1 MPPQLTLVH
10 SMSQSH
16 KAALIGAGPLAGLF
30 AFVAWGVSGAYFH
43 AVGFASA
50 LEILSH
56 RIVWSVILTLVLIF
70 ALGRKA
76 SLMQLLSS
84 ARTIGVLCI
93 TSLLIAGNW
102 LIYIWSV
109 NHGHA
114 IEASL
119 GYYIMPLVMLVL
131 GRIFLKETL
140 NRIQVLSV
148 VIVSLGVV
156 NLLVFFGTL
165 PWIALCLA
173 LLFSFYGLL
182 RKLVPADP
190 IAGLFVECLALL
202 PVALIYL
209 AWLQSQGKMAF
220 LHTSTGNDAMLIG
233 LGAMTTIPLVMFA
246 FAARNMKFGALGL
259 MQYINPTIQ
268 LCVAVLLFG
277 EPFTQAH
284 LITYIFVWCGMAIFT
299 WDNLRTSRAA
309 RANS

>member
-1 MPPQLTLVH
+1 
-10 SMSQSH
+10 MSQSH
-16 KAALIGAGPLAGLF
+16 KPALIGIGPLAGLG
-30 AFVAWGVSGAYFH
+30 AFCFWGISGAYFH
-43 AVGFASA
+43 AVGFAGA
-50 LEILSH
+50 MEILSH
-56 RIVWSVILTLVLIF
+56 RIVWSVVLTLVLIF

-76 SLMQLLSS
+76 SLLQLLGS
-84 ARTIGVLCI
+84 ARTIGVLCM
-93 TSLLIAGNW
+93 TGLLIAGNW

-119 GYYIMPLVMLVL
+119 GYYIMPLIMLVL

-140 NRIQVLSV
+140 NRVQVLSV
-148 VIVSLGVV
+148 IIVSLGVL
-156 NLLVFFGTL
+156 NLLAFFGTV
-165 PWIALCLA
+165 PWIALGLA
-173 LLFSFYGLL
+173 FLFGFYGLL
-182 RKLVPADP
+182 RKMVPADP

-202 PVALIYL
+202 PIALIYL
-209 AWLQSQGKMAF
+209 GWLESRDELVF
-220 LHTSTGNDAMLIG
+220 LQTSTANQAMLIG
-233 LGAMTTIPLVMFA
+233 LGAMTTIPLVLFA

-259 MQYINPTIQ
+259 MQYINPTLQ

-284 LITYIFVWCGMAIFT
+284 LITYIFVWCGLALFT

>member
-1 MPPQLTLVH
+1 M
-10 SMSQSH
+10 
-16 KAALIGAGPLAGLF
+16 IGAGPLAGLF
-30 AFVAWGVSGAYFH
+30 AFVAWGISGAYFH

-76 SLMQLLSS
+76 ALMQLLGS

-119 GYYIMPLVMLVL
+119 GYYIMPLIMLVM

-140 NRIQVLSV
+140 NRIQILSV

-165 PWIALCLA
+165 PWIALGLA
-173 LLFSFYGLL
+173 FLFGFYGLL
-182 RKLVPADP
+182 RKMVPADP

-202 PVALIYL
+202 PIALIYL
-209 AWLQSQGKMAF
+209 GWLQSKGDMVF

-259 MQYINPTIQ
+259 MQYVNPTIQ

-284 LITYIFVWCGMAIFT
+284 LITYIFVWCGLAIFT